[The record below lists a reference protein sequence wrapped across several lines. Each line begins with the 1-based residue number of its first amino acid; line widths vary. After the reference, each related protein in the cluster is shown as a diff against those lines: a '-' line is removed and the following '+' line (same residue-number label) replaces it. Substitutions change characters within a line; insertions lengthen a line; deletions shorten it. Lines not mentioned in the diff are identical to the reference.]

1 MKSFAI
7 FLAVFFGVSPAV
19 IAGSESLSESG
30 VCTAEVSGQKKCRA
44 KVIKYEDEAS
54 QTPEEIAVVTMRGI
68 ASALELYY
76 CRYKSYPLDLQT
88 LVKDGYMAESML
100 TDPWKHAFR
109 YKPLADPNGC
119 SISNYLLGSN
129 GPDGKP
135 DTADDIAPAIN
146 PVRHSFPGSNSK

>member
-7 FLAVFFGVSPAV
+7 FLAVFLGLSAAV
-19 IAGSESLSESG
+19 IAGQETLPESIA
-30 VCTAEVSGQKKCRA
+30 CTAEVSGQENAGA

-54 QTPEEIAVVTMRGI
+54 QPPEKKAVVTMRGI

-76 CRYKSYPLDLQT
+76 YRYKSYPLDLRT
-88 LVKDGYMAESML
+88 LVKEGYMAESML
-100 TDPWKHAFR
+100 KDSWQQEFR

-119 SISNYLLGSN
+119 SISNYLLGSS

-146 PVRHSFPGSNSK
+146 PARHSFGGSNTK